1 MATTPAQ
8 HDVRPE
14 EVREILASR
23 ILVDG
28 FHLVVD
34 PQASQRAYL
43 HDGASGQDFLDFYA
57 YFASQPISY
66 NHPRMREPEF
76 QAKLLTAA
84 GTKVANSDV
93 YTTYYAEFV
102 RALAEYAAPPGFEH
116 FFFIDGGA
124 LAVENALKTAFDWK
138 VRKNLA
144 AGRGE
149 LGAKVIHFRR
159 AFHGRS
165 GYTMSLTNTEPN
177 KTLYFPKFDWPR
189 IDNPY
194 IDFSIPEPRRTED
207 VAAREQAALAQ
218 IGAAIEQHGHDL
230 ACVIIEPI
238 QGEGGDNHFRGEFL
252 QALRDVCDRHELLL
266 IFDEV
271 QTGVGMTGQ
280 MWCFQHFDVE
290 PDILCFGKKMQIC
303 GIMAGAR
310 IDDVAENVFK
320 LPSRINST
328 WGGNLTDMVR
338 STQFLRI
345 IHEEGLVDRAAESG
359 EYLLEG
365 LHRLAERHAGV
376 TAVRGRGLMC
386 ALDLPDRK
394 TRDRLRAACAERLML
409 VLSCGERS
417 LRFRP
422 VLDVEFAELD
432 VGLERLDEALASLS
446 APARVDPAPEHQ
458 GET

>member
-1 MATTPAQ
+1 
-8 HDVRPE
+8 
-14 EVREILASR
+14 
-23 ILVDG
+23 
-28 FHLVVD
+28 
-34 PQASQRAYL
+34 
-43 HDGASGQDFLDFYA
+43 
-57 YFASQPISY
+57 
-66 NHPRMREPEF
+66 
-76 QAKLLTAA
+76 
-84 GTKVANSDV
+84 
-93 YTTYYAEFV
+93 
-102 RALAEYAAPPGFEH
+102 
-116 FFFIDGGA
+116 
-124 LAVENALKTAFDWK
+124 
-138 VRKNLA
+138 
-144 AGRGE
+144 
-149 LGAKVIHFRR
+149 
-159 AFHGRS
+159 
-165 GYTMSLTNTEPN
+165 MSLTNTEPN

-417 LRFRP
+417 LRFRA

-446 APARVDPAPEHQ
+446 APARANPAPEHQ